1 MEPIEEAVAA
11 VYAEMAQN
19 GQLDQPRQSVQLQIG
34 A

>member
-11 VYAEMAQN
+11 VYAEMVEA
-19 GQLDQPRQSVQLQIG
+19 GLPDKEAATPMQIG